1 MVDSEHI
8 YKKIRDLLESQISA
22 YKIETETGVSRSLIS
37 KLRKGDLKL
46 ETTYTKNTL
55 ALFDYAIE
63 HLEE

>member
-1 MVDSEHI
+1 MDSNYI
-8 YKKIRDLLESQISA
+8 YKKVRELLESQISA
-22 YKIETETGVSRSLIS
+22 YKIETETGISRSLIS

-63 HLEE
+63 HLGE